1 MQEDVNF
8 GEPFRQRPQV
18 NVVDKRNLS
27 FSYIDSS
34 DVMYQKLVQEGKYT
48 DYRRGLLESIYVN
61 GHSRLLYGSYVAD
74 TLQKNNLD
82 LFVED
87 KATVIE
93 EYNVPFSDIFDNTE
107 NSDNTFLYITRDS
120 RHFMAVRAIRD
131 CDTMKLYIVNSS
143 PCTIYLPQE
152 NDNLIKTIF
161 ENTGVQKIVAREL
174 KPAIYQLGDFAC
186 FLYALK
192 NAKELQQ
199 FREDELDS
207 NQFSME
213 MIDEKTAF
221 HENEFAECS
230 YSNFHMTVSM
240 MKDIHRENPL
250 ATEKCIVKTVI
261 EMFKDNNK
269 YHQVNFEN
277 QRLAHLNVIR
287 SQREKIYAKDHKT
300 EPAVPQQPRPYQ
312 ENTNS
317 INSMGNCMAM

>member
-48 DYRRGLLESIYVN
+48 DYRKGLLESIYVN
-61 GHSRLLYGSYVAD
+61 GYSRLLYGSYVAD
-74 TLQKNNLD
+74 TLQKNDLD

-93 EYNVPFSDIFDNTE
+93 KYNVPFSDIFDNTE

-120 RHFMAVRAIRD
+120 RHFMAVRAIRH

-192 NAKELQQ
+192 NTKELQQ

-207 NQFSME
+207 NQFLME

-230 YSNFHMTVSM
+230 YLNFCMAVNM
-240 MKDIHRENPL
+240 MKDIHREDPL

-261 EMFKDNNK
+261 EMFKNNNA
-269 YHQVNFEN
+269 YRQVKLEN
-277 QRLAHLNVIR
+277 PRLAHLNIIR
-287 SQREKIYAKDHKT
+287 SQRKNIYARNHKT

-317 INSMGNCMAM
+317 MDNCMTM